1 MSDTHERLRN
11 CCPKCMSIDIDMRK
25 KCGNYR
31 CRRCGALFASP
42 SSIVKRKK
50 YAFPRYLMNILKKK
64 QKDKLYDGD
73 IGAR

>member
-1 MSDTHERLRN
+1 
-11 CCPKCMSIDIDMRK
+11 MRK

-64 QKDKLYDGD
+64 QEDKLYDGD
-73 IGAR
+73 IGVR